1 MAADGPL
8 VVASGQIGTAAN
20 LLDRSSGRAGPTR
33 DREAATTH
41 VRVAVRCRC
50 VATYAATPGAATNR
64 DTASSCGRPATCRS
78 ACNRVMADEALSSTE
93 PARVVSTRGVTGSPP
108 QAMFG
113 ATQRRIGKFNVGART
128 GTGVTA

>member
-93 PARVVSTRGVTGSPP
+93 TTRVVTTSGVTGAPR
-108 QAMFG
+108 ATFG
-113 ATQRRIGKFNVGART
+113 AARRRVGRFNLGART